1 MYATYRLDTPCGT
14 STKTPS
20 FAKPSYGCV
29 MPYHIHAA
37 TPPAIKT
44 IRRNITSKY
53 FNSASP
59 IHLHDWLDG
68 LGLPI
73 QVLFQNNGG
82 RHGVHAHFG
91 LRFLRLLAARQ
102 FFVVDESSL
111 HFFQQTLGLPAGEPF
126 IDHFHRHANLL
137 PHALREALHFVG
149 HFAARAIQPQR
160 QSHYDLLHTVL
171 ARQFAQAPHVLIPVD
186 ALHRAQR
193 LGHTG
198 L

>member
-20 FAKPSYGCV
+20 FAKLSYGCV

-73 QVLFQNNGG
+73 QVLFQNNAGPPP
-82 RHGVHAHFG
+82 VPPPFCFP
-91 LRFLRLLAARQ
+91 LFRLLPSPQ
-102 FFVVDESSL
+102 FFPLPSS
-111 HFFQQTLGLPAGEPF
+111 
-126 IDHFHRHANLL
+126 
-137 PHALREALHFVG
+137 
-149 HFAARAIQPQR
+149 
-160 QSHYDLLHTVL
+160 
-171 ARQFAQAPHVLIPVD
+171 
-186 ALHRAQR
+186 
-193 LGHTG
+193 
-198 L
+198 